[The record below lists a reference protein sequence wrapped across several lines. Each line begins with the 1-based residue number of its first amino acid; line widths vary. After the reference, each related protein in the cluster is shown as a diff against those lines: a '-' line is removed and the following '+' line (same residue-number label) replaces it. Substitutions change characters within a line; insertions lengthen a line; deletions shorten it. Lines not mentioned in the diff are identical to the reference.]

1 MPLLFICP
9 KYFTEIFP
17 SFQAF
22 SMELMHHVINRLA
35 DDHLLLF
42 TDGSIYIGPVGYGS
56 AVVFNKTK

>member
-1 MPLLFICP
+1 
-9 KYFTEIFP
+9 
-17 SFQAF
+17 
-22 SMELMHHVINRLA
+22 MELMHHVINRLA